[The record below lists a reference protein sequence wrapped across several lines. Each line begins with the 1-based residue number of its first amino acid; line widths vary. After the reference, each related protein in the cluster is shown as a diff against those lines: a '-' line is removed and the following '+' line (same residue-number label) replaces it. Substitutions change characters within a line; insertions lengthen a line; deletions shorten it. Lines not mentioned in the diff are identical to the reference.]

1 MTTQSNKNDCT
12 SVVLVGVG
20 GQGILLAS
28 AVVAQAALSVGYD
41 VKTYEIHGMAQ
52 RGGSVVAQ
60 VRYGKKVDSPL
71 VPKGEATVLASLE
84 RTEALRYTDYL
95 APNGLAVVSD
105 QVIVPVTVSSGAAKY
120 PEIDEEGL
128 RKFFPN
134 LVYVHAIDH
143 AIELGNARAANVIL
157 LGALST
163 KLDELSDE
171 AWTNALQKC
180 VKPKFLDLNVKAF
193 YLGRDLALK
202 NA

>member
-1 MTTQSNKNDCT
+1 MTAQSNKNDST

-28 AVVAQAALSVGYD
+28 AVIAQAALSVGYD

-60 VRYGKKVDSPL
+60 VRYGKKVNSPL
-71 VPKGEATVLASLE
+71 IPKGEASVLASLE

-105 QVIVPVTVSSGAAKY
+105 QIIVPVTVSSGAAKY
-120 PEIDEEGL
+120 PEIDEAGL

-134 LVYVHAIDH
+134 LVYVHAIEH

-163 KLDELSDE
+163 KLDNLNDD
-171 AWTNALQKC
+171 AWMGAIKKC

>member
-1 MTTQSNKNDCT
+1 MTAQSNKNDST

-180 VKPKFLDLNVKAF
+180 VKPKFLDLNLKAF
-193 YLGRDLALK
+193 ALGRELALK

>member
-28 AVVAQAALSVGYD
+28 A
-41 VKTYEIHGMAQ
+41 
-52 RGGSVVAQ
+52 VVAQ

-134 LVYVHAIDH
+134 LVYVHAIDR

-180 VKPKFLDLNVKAF
+180 VKPKFLDLNLKAF
-193 YLGRDLALK
+193 ALGRELALK

>member
-1 MTTQSNKNDCT
+1 MTTQTNNADST

-28 AVVAQAALSVGYD
+28 AVIAQAALSVGYD

-52 RGGSVVAQ
+52 RGGSVVSQ
-60 VRYGKKVDSPL
+60 VRYGRKVYSPL

-95 APNGLAVVSD
+95 ASGGLAVVSD
-105 QVIVPVTVSSGAAKY
+105 QVIVPVTVSSGSAKY

-128 RKFFPN
+128 RAFFPN
-134 LVYVHAIDH
+134 LVYVHAIDR

-163 KLDELSDE
+163 KLDNLDDD
-171 AWTNALQKC
+171 AWLGAIRKC
-180 VKPKFLDLNVKAF
+180 VKPKFVDLNLKAF
-193 YLGRDLALK
+193 ALGRELARK

>member
-1 MTTQSNKNDCT
+1 MTTQSNNST
-12 SVVLVGVG
+12 SVFFAGVG

-28 AVVAQAALSVGYD
+28 AVVAQAALSAGYD

-60 VRYGKKVDSPL
+60 VRYGKKVRSPL
-71 VPKGEATVLASLE
+71 IPKGGATVLASLE
-84 RTEALRYTDYL
+84 RCESLRYVDYL

-105 QVIVPVTVSSGAAKY
+105 QVIVPVSVSLGGASY

-134 LVYVHAIDH
+134 LVYVNALEHAV
-143 AIELGNARAANVIL
+143 ALGNARAANVVL

-163 KLDELSDE
+163 KLDNLDRD
-171 AWTNALQKC
+171 AWIGAIKKC
-180 VKPKFLDLNVKAF
+180 VKPKFVDLNIDAF
-193 YLGRDLALK
+193 NLGRDFVLK

>member
-157 LGALST
+157 LGALSK

-180 VKPKFLDLNVKAF
+180 VKPKFLDRNVKAF